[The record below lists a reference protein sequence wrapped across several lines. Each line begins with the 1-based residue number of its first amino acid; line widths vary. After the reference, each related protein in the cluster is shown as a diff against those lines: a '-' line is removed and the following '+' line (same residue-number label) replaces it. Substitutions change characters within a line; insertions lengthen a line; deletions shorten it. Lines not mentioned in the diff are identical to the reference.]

1 MDNKLEA
8 DFCIEIDFI
17 KGSEEPQ
24 RVFSTLSELIETF
37 QRLDESLAY
46 SISSKLEPAL
56 LLEDVESGSIKL
68 WLATVLKSIDDD
80 AIKNLSWKKLIG
92 AYLVKAKY
100 RIIDFLNDKTTIT
113 DVVEIEKLEK
123 GLYKL
128 AEETDVLHIP
138 HYQKIERRKLMLSI
152 EEISSSIKKLNKND
166 KAYYSTKFD
175 KKVPFNFDFYVSPEK
190 IEELIVM
197 EKIPNKETM
206 ILKVKKPDYLGESMW
221 EFKGVEGVIE
231 VKILDMAWLRKFQ
244 DRQFVLRPG
253 DSIKAIVNVEVHY
266 GYDSEVVIRKY
277 SIEKVLKIIPMT
289 NNKQLSI
296 E

>member
-1 MDNKLEA
+1 
-8 DFCIEIDFI
+8 
-17 KGSEEPQ
+17 
-24 RVFSTLSELIETF
+24 
-37 QRLDESLAY
+37 
-46 SISSKLEPAL
+46 
-56 LLEDVESGSIKL
+56 
-68 WLATVLKSIDDD
+68 
-80 AIKNLSWKKLIG
+80 
-92 AYLVKAKY
+92 
-100 RIIDFLNDKTTIT
+100 
-113 DVVEIEKLEK
+113 
-123 GLYKL
+123 
-128 AEETDVLHIP
+128 
-138 HYQKIERRKLMLSI
+138 MLSI

-231 VKILDMAWLRKFQ
+231 VKILDMGWLRKFQ

-266 GYDSEVVIRKY
+266 GYDSKVVIRKY